1 MDDENFSD
9 KIDIDD
15 LYKRRRE
22 IQDNRTKTY
31 QKILNRI
38 HTKIKTSSRQRDN
51 MLFTTFIIPEFIIGI
66 PSYDIAACTAYVM
79 DKLKDNGFVIKYT
92 YPNMLFIS
100 WAHHLD
106 KVERN
111 NIKKQYGITVN
122 SRGEQVRDK
131 TKVET
136 GNNSSNINSLI
147 SNKNL
152 LIKNKKDYKNISDYK
167 PLGIYNKAL
176 LDKIKL

>member
-1 MDDENFSD
+1 MNDEKFSD

-15 LYKRRRE
+15 LYTRRRE
-22 IQDNRTKTY
+22 IQDNRTKIY
-31 QKILNRI
+31 KKILMRI
-38 HTKIKTSSRQRDN
+38 HTRIKISSRQRHN

-79 DKLKDNGFVIKYT
+79 DKLTNNGFVIKYT

-111 NIKKQYGITVN
+111 NIKIQYGVSVD
-122 SRGEQVRDK
+122 SRGERISDRGKSEVTNDPQ
-131 TKVET
+131 
-136 GNNSSNINSLI
+136 NINSLI
-147 SNKNL
+147 SKNTI
-152 LIKNKKDYKNISDYK
+152 LIKNKKDYKNIADYK
-167 PLGIYNKAL
+167 PSGIYNKL
-176 LDKIKL
+176 LLEKINL

>member
-1 MDDENFSD
+1 MNAETFSD
-9 KIDIDD
+9 NIDIDD
-15 LYKRRRE
+15 LYTRRRE
-22 IQDNRTKTY
+22 IQHNRVKTY
-31 QKILNRI
+31 QKILNRV
-38 HTKIKTSSRQRDN
+38 HNKIKISSRQRDN

-66 PSYDIAACTAYVM
+66 PSYDIAACTAYII
-79 DKLKDNGFVIKYT
+79 DKLKTNGFIIKYT

-111 NIKKQYGITVN
+111 NIKKQYGINVD
-122 SRGEQVRDK
+122 SRGEQLTDK
-131 TKVET
+131 GKTEF
-136 GNNSSNINSLI
+136 NDNPSSINSLI

-167 PLGIYNKAL
+167 PIGIYNREL